1 MGWLKICNGIVFW
14 FKRLIEGSNFH
25 LIRFPR
31 GRETAKPC
39 YFVKLRIAGL
49 IGAKGLVS
57 NEMANFKESLSLSYE
72 VLGFDLIL

>member
-25 LIRFPR
+25 LIRFPC
-31 GRETAKPC
+31 GRETTKPC
-39 YFVKLRIAGL
+39 YFVILRITGVK
-49 IGAKGLVS
+49 GAKAFVS